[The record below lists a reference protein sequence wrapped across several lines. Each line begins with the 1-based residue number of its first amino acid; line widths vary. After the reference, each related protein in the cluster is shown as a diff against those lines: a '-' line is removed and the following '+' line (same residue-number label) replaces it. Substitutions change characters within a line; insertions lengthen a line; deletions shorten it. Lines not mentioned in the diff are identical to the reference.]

1 MCLGAL
7 FGGSRELVVTLED
20 VFSGFFPD
28 AEIELMLGYLTFGTG
43 AYGRAVFIAGAVMLL
58 SSGSAAFRT
67 LEHTMADIH
76 GTLPDPGARRILLSF
91 LWSVLFLA
99 GIYLSCV
106 IMILGG
112 RITAVLAADLGF
124 PILGRIWLIMRF
136 PILFVVLYF
145 IILGTYVVTNPKS
158 ARGTGKGTGAF
169 CAAAALVIVSAL
181 FSWGI
186 GNSSRYDVVYGSIAS
201 VIILMIW
208 FYICSLIIIT
218 GNALNAVIAKRIKIK

>member
-1 MCLGAL
+1 M
-7 FGGSRELVVTLED
+7 FGGSRELTEVVDEML
-20 VFSGFFPD
+20 SGFFPESD
-28 AEIELMLGYLTFGTG
+28 IELMTGYLTFGTRG
-43 AYGRAVFIAGAVMLL
+43 YGRAVFIAGAVMLL

-76 GTLPDPGARRILLSF
+76 GTLPDPGARRIFLSF

-99 GIYLSCV
+99 GIYISCA

-112 RITAVLAADLGF
+112 RITAVLAADLGS
-124 PILGRIWLIMRF
+124 PILGKIWLVIRF

-169 CAAAALVIVSAL
+169 CAAVALVIVSAL
-181 FSWGI
+181 FAWGI
-186 GNSSRYDVVYGSIAS
+186 DRSSRYDVVYGSIAS

-208 FYICSLIIIT
+208 FYICSLILIT
-218 GNALNAVIAKRIKIK
+218 GNALNAVIAKRIK